1 MIIIF
6 YIMIRNI
13 FFIEINRFFFGC
25 LWVNICLLYIKE
37 GMILWMNF
45 DMLLIF
51 KSCVYDN

>member
-45 DMLLIF
+45 DMLLVF
-51 KSCVYDN
+51 KSCV